1 MSNLSQGCQALHEPE
16 KQYPC
21 AVCSLCS
28 LPKCLCKVRF
38 KRPPCRDFIPAEFL
52 FGHCFLTQIFFEG
65 VQIPLL
71 KMLRHSFTQ
80 RHISVLWRG
89 CQPPDLMALL
99 SRGDPEHRI
108 HCPNCP
114 RQHSHPQPGAAAI
127 LLFLRSRAGDG
138 DRTHSLCCL
147 PIPSQCRTGSCCCS
161 LISLSTGLL

>member
-1 MSNLSQGCQALHEPE
+1 MFSLLTPKMPLQGQVQTPSL
-16 KQYPC
+16 QGLYPC
-21 AVCSLCS
+21 RISLQP
-28 LPKCLCKVRF
+28 LLFNPDFF
-38 KRPPCRDFIPAEFL
+38 K
-52 FGHCFLTQIFFEG
+52 G

-80 RHISVLWRG
+80 RHISVLWRD

-108 HCPNCP
+108 HCPSCP